1 MEEEFLK
8 SHFVILNESG
18 NKKGRHIKKLPFAF
32 AEQGI
37 YMLATVLRGG
47 FHYGASSEDA
57 GRKVCAINKIYNNL
71 IIHTVIDK
79 LLLEPEKVI

>member
-1 MEEEFLK
+1 
-8 SHFVILNESG
+8 
-18 NKKGRHIKKLPFAF
+18 
-32 AEQGI
+32 
-37 YMLATVLRGG
+37 MLATVLRGG

>member
-1 MEEEFLK
+1 MK
-8 SHFVILNESG
+8 SQIAALNESG
-18 NKKGRHIKKLPFAF
+18 NKKGRHIKKLPYAF

-47 FHYGASSEDA
+47 FHYGASSKDA
-57 GRKVCAINKIYNNL
+57 GRKVCAINKVFNNL
-71 IIHTVIDK
+71 MIRPVIDK